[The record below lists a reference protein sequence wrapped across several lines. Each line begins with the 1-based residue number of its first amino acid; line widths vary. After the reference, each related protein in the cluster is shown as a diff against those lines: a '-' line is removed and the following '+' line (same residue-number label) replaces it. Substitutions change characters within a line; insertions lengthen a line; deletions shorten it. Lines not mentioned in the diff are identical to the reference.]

1 MAQPHL
7 VRGGESVWITS
18 LDRWEWR
25 LDRNLSSRN
34 SMNQQNQ
41 VLVVVF
47 CFLFF
52 VFLFDFCLEI
62 RPSLNRNDP
71 NNSFHS

>member
-25 LDRNLSSRN
+25 LDRNLSSKN
-34 SMNQQNQ
+34 STNQLSQ
-41 VLVVVF
+41 VLVVAFVVF
-47 CFLFF
+47 
-52 VFLFDFCLEI
+52 FLFDFCLEI
-62 RPSLNRNDP
+62 RHVYEMFN
-71 NNSFHS
+71 